1 MLDLKQGGLFVV
13 NGVLSLE
20 EKNVLAG
27 SPLTLDKTTGKY
39 KLAKKDDVVA
49 GVSANSYYEQI
60 NDVFGGEWLTNSKMV
75 KVVKI
80 DECVTGP
87 DIVMGAD
94 GVPTKVYPYDK
105 TKIGSFA
112 IGDKLYAD
120 ENGLLTNVAP
130 SSPDDDKLVGI
141 VTKAPSATD
150 EIMVY
155 TINKK

>member
-13 NGVLSLE
+13 NGVLDLTD
-20 EKNVLAG
+20 KNVQAG
-27 SPLTLDKTTGKY
+27 SPLTLDAATGKY
-39 KLAKKDDVVA
+39 KLAKAGDVVA
-49 GVSANSYYEQI
+49 GVSANSYYEQN

-87 DIVMGAD
+87 DTVLDED
-94 GVPTKVYPYDK
+94 GNPTKVYPYDNSK
-105 TKIGSFA
+105 TFA
-112 IGDKLYAD
+112 IGNKLYVDAS
-120 ENGLLTNVAP
+120 GKLTNVAP
-130 SSPDDDKLVGI
+130 NQATDDVLVGI

-150 EIMVY
+150 DIMVY